1 MDLSQDIMVRYKTD
15 KKGKKTGQA
24 IPSVMK
30 LAGPMTNSV
39 KDTDSISYQM
49 NLKKTGKTKKIAG
62 YTGTEYKGN
71 STNEDIVMYISDQ
84 FPIKWEKTF
93 SQYNKQFAPEPF
105 TENVDI
111 SEGGVMMEYEN
122 IRKDEKGEKTTWVTK
137 KVSEKTFS
145 IITSEYEF
153 NKTEK

>member
-62 YTGTEYKGN
+62 YIGTEYKGN

-93 SQYNKQFAPEPF
+93 SQYNKRFAPEPF

-111 SEGGVMMEYEN
+111 
-122 IRKDEKGEKTTWVTK
+122 
-137 KVSEKTFS
+137 
-145 IITSEYEF
+145 
-153 NKTEK
+153 

>member
-49 NLKKTGKTKKIAG
+49 NLKKIGKTKKIAG
-62 YTGTEYKGN
+62 
-71 STNEDIVMYISDQ
+71 YISDQ

-137 KVSEKTFS
+137 KVSEKTF
-145 IITSEYEF
+145 
-153 NKTEK
+153 